1 MDMALK
7 GREQLMLCKLLLRS
21 RVVGQQLQHAVGHFS
36 THPDKLW
43 NQFLQ

>member
-21 RVVGQQLQHAVGHFS
+21 RVVGQQLQHAVGHFPI
-36 THPDKLW
+36 HPDKPE
-43 NQFLQ
+43 NQFV

>member
-21 RVVGQQLQHAVGHFS
+21 RVVGQQLHAVGHFPI
-36 THPDKLW
+36 HPDKPE
-43 NQFLQ
+43 NQFV